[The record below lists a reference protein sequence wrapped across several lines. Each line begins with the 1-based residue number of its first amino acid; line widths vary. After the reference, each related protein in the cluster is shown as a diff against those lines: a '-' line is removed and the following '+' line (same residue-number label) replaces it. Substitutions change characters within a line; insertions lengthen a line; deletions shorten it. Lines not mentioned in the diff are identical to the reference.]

1 MTRALVFD
9 PNGWEDCVYWQAQ
22 DRKTLKR
29 INTLIAAVL
38 RDPFDGVGKP
48 EQLRHVLSGSWS
60 RRIDEKNRLVS
71 YVTDDHIVIL
81 QARDH
86 Y

>member
-38 RDPFDGVGKP
+38 RDPFDGVGASHPRGGEGRADRP
-48 EQLRHVLSGSWS
+48 EG
-60 RRIDEKNRLVS
+60 
-71 YVTDDHIVIL
+71 
-81 QARDH
+81 
-86 Y
+86 